1 MDRNQILILVFGAL
15 AVLGLLYIDIFYA
28 LIGAVIVGIL
38 LMSIHIMGE
47 TTVFPN
53 VVAELTEDAKG
64 VAVINKGNA
73 EAKNIHVAL
82 VPLDMEFD
90 VRSLAVDEQYNYSL
104 PSMLAE
110 AKAVVTFQSGSGGR
124 YSRTYKL
131 SALGKGGE
139 DLLKPEFPLFGWK

>member
-38 LMSIHIMGE
+38 LMSMHIMGE

-110 AKAVVTFQSGSGGR
+110 AKAVVTFQSSSGGR

-131 SALGKGGE
+131 SALGKNGE
-139 DLLKPEFPLFGWK
+139 DLLKPEFPLFSWK